1 MANCCPYVA
10 LQNIPESSKEKKE
23 NHRGRTWIRIL
34 CRVEGGYLGM
44 RVAYQSHQLKAHW
57 VAALLVYCRWSLS
70 YVYFDTCKFMCTVTI
85 NDNVTKNKKMGSGKF
100 ISIFN

>member
-1 MANCCPYVA
+1 MDQDFVP
-10 LQNIPESSKEKKE
+10 
-23 NHRGRTWIRIL
+23 
-34 CRVEGGYLGM
+34 CRRGYLGM

-85 NDNVTKNKKMGSGKF
+85 NDNVAKNKKMDVANSFPFLTETLDKHLVCESSCAYVCF
-100 ISIFN
+100 LTCD

>member
-1 MANCCPYVA
+1 MDQDFVP
-10 LQNIPESSKEKKE
+10 
-23 NHRGRTWIRIL
+23 
-34 CRVEGGYLGM
+34 CRRGYLGM

-85 NDNVTKNKKMGSGKF
+85 NDNVAKNKKMGRGKF
-100 ISIFN
+100 ISLFN